1 MAVVGGVLF
10 VVLGVIGGL
19 FAIAKCGKRSNVLFQ
34 STGDE
39 ETYVIGR

>member
-1 MAVVGGVLF
+1 MAVVGGVML

-19 FAIAKCGKRSNVLFQ
+19 FTIAKCGKRSNFLFH

-39 ETYVIGR
+39 ETYVIDR